1 MLKIV
6 PDPPPSNPSPHHL
19 EDTLIQ
25 ATEYVRCALI
35 VAHQSVLA
43 SHPHSL
49 GATLA
54 LTAVHEME
62 TVRALLDS
70 ALTQVQV
77 PVQVQTHH

>member
-6 PDPPPSNPSPHHL
+6 PDPPSSNPSPYHL
-19 EDTLIQ
+19 EDILIQ
-25 ATEYVRCALI
+25 AAEYVRCALI

-70 ALTQVQV
+70 ALAQVQIRGE
-77 PVQVQTHH
+77 PQTRH